1 MAANVDRGE
10 FQLRVGGQTRTLRF
24 RAAECMVLEE
34 RLGADPLA
42 FIARGGGQTKFLVE
56 AIFAGLSREKGLKLT
71 PSKVAAWL
79 DDADDL
85 DRTDTQKSILYAIAR
100 GKPGEEGMEMVKAL
114 DEAFGE
120 VPEEVARSGEGEM
133 GKD

>member
-10 FQLRVGGQTRTLRF
+10 FDLRIGGQTRTLRF

-42 FIARGGGQTKFLVE
+42 FIARGGGQTKFLIE
-56 AIFAGLSREKGLKLT
+56 AIFAGLSREKTLKLT
-71 PSKVAAWL
+71 PAKVATWL

-85 DRTDTQKSILYAIAR
+85 DRADVQKEILYAIAR
-100 GKPGEEGMEMVKAL
+100 GKPGDEGEEMVKAL
-114 DEAFGE
+114 DDAFGT
-120 VPEEVARSGEGEM
+120 SGNPTSG
-133 GKD
+133 D